1 MCDVLPR
8 VDDLSAN
15 SISRPLSKEIESRR
29 CRSSLGWPEVRRF
42 SGRRKEA
49 PQVFQS
55 PIMSKAWS
63 LYRRLANRG
72 RDKIAPETRAEF
84 TLGISSPY
92 IWASTGNATIVSCAI
107 HPWNVVP
114 GQYFT
119 GLARL
124 SSCEQYP
131 GNDSA
136 RLCQAGKTNSPGCV
150 YVHLYCYSRKDS
162 CFKII
167 EFLFLI
173 FKLDSTCFFKKQQL
187 KLF

>member
-1 MCDVLPR
+1 MKKIFPRKMCDDSSLTFPR
-8 VDDLSAN
+8 EMTYPRIRSLVP
-15 SISRPLSKEIESRR
+15 SREIESRR
-29 CRSSLGWPEVRRF
+29 CRSPPGWPEVRRF

-92 IWASTGNATIVSCAI
+92 IWASTGNATIVSRDPSVKCC
-107 HPWNVVP
+107 P

-124 SSCEQYP
+124 SRCEQYP

-136 RLCQAGKTNSPGCV
+136 RVCQARKTN
-150 YVHLYCYSRKDS
+150 K
-162 CFKII
+162 
-167 EFLFLI
+167 
-173 FKLDSTCFFKKQQL
+173 
-187 KLF
+187 